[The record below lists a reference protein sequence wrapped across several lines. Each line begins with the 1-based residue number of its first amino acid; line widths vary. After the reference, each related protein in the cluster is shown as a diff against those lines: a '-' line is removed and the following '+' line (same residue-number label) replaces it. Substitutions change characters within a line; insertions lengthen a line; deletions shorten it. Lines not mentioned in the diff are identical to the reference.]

1 MLEFVE
7 PSPSGLVV
15 QLWLSPSIVRK
26 LVNRE
31 FNNLLIES
39 LSFST
44 DGAKP
49 IKCDFTLL
57 VCFSLVRWMT
67 LRSYMRENSKQI
79 MTLV

>member
-44 DGAKP
+44 DGAKSINVISP
-49 IKCDFTLL
+49 C
-57 VCFSLVRWMT
+57 
-67 LRSYMRENSKQI
+67 
-79 MTLV
+79 